1 MPTCNHCGRRL
12 LEYDGM
18 QTRDGRICMDCYRS
32 MNYVQCSVCGN
43 HFISEDG
50 HRICDECEE
59 KVYQRDIN
67 SYGTKPRPYFKNFNS
82 KLDGK
87 DTGCRYYGIEME
99 FNNVSPINVHELGK
113 ELYNEKFIYNKSDS
127 SIGGG
132 VEVVTSPM
140 DRRVIPEFLKR
151 MEPIFKYVGSHN
163 YKSNAG
169 LHVHV
174 NKKTI
179 DAIDRYKLNILLN
192 NFNTINERKIM
203 YYLSGRQT
211 RLNEEINDHYF
222 KIGTSSQLR
231 YFAQGHG
238 VALNTANKHT
248 FEFRIFKTTNKPEE
262 VMSYIELIDRMIDFC
277 HSNGIKDIST
287 NNFILYLK
295 NNTNNE
301 VILGKISTYE
311 KEIGKLSYRQR
322 IISTQEHL
330 SKLHGLHWTSFYKL
344 LSYMNNVRNLREYC
358 NAIEEFMDAYNNNS
372 LKLDS
377 SWLIRKCQYDK
388 VEKLKETIRVVLIN
402 KIKQQRKDTKK
413 KCA

>member
-1 MPTCNHCGRRL
+1 MPICSHCGRNL
-12 LEYDGM
+12 QICDSVT
-18 QTRDGRICMDCYRS
+18 TRDGRICLDCYRS
-32 MNYVQCSVCGN
+32 LNYVQCRICGS
-43 HFISEDG
+43 HFISEDD
-50 HRICDECEE
+50 HRICNECEE

-87 DTGCRYYGIEME
+87 DIGCRYYGIEME
-99 FNNVSPINVHELGK
+99 FNNVSPSTVRVLGE
-113 ELYNEKFIYNKSDS
+113 ELYKEKFIYNKSDS
-127 SIGGG
+127 SISYG

-140 DRRVIPEFLKR
+140 DRRVIPKLLKK
-151 MEPIFKYVGSHN
+151 MEPIFKYVGSRN

-192 NFNTINERKIM
+192 NFNTINEKKMM

-211 RLNEEINDHYF
+211 GLGEYVNDHYF
-222 KIGTSSQLR
+222 QIGTLSNLR
-231 YFAQGHG
+231 SFARGHS
-238 VALNTANKHT
+238 VALNTSNTHT

-262 VMSYIELIDRMIDFC
+262 VLSYIELIDRMIDFC
-277 HSNGIKDIST
+277 HNNGIKDIST

-295 NNTNNE
+295 KNTNNK
-301 VILGKISTYE
+301 VILDKISTCE

-322 IISTQEHL
+322 IIYTQEYL
-330 SKLHGLHWTSFYKL
+330 NKLRGLHWTSFYKL
-344 LSYMNNVRNLREYC
+344 LSYMNNVSNTREYC
-358 NAIEEFMDAYNNNS
+358 NAIEEFINDYNNNS
-372 LKLDS
+372 LKLNS
-377 SWLIRKCQYDK
+377 RWLSKRSEYDK
-388 VEKLKETIRVVLIN
+388 VEKLKETIRIVLIN

-413 KCA
+413 KCV